1 MSKNKKVK
9 MSLNDKIAKKIL
21 EPYLEKV
28 LRACY
33 DVRELSY
40 ALSFDMWC
48 RKVNDKLK
56 EYGLSDV
63 YKY

>member
-40 ALSFDMWC
+40 ALSFTFLHHIS
-48 RKVNDKLK
+48 NDKA
-56 EYGLSDV
+56 
-63 YKY
+63 

>member
-1 MSKNKKVK
+1 MKKEKKIK
-9 MSLNDKIAKKIL
+9 MSLNDRLAKKIL

-28 LRACY
+28 LHACY

-40 ALSFDMWC
+40 ALSFDLWA